1 MTYIATIPPDTAH
14 GEVHAM
20 YERQRRHF
28 GYVPNYA
35 RVFSHRPEVLERW
48 AALLSG
54 IRRRIDPRRFELVT
68 LAAAHALG
76 NRYCTLA
83 HTAALADV
91 GGVEAAVAV
100 MQDTGPNPL
109 SDSDAAIVDYARKVA
124 CNPDAVTAADVETLK
139 THGLED
145 TEIFDIAA
153 SVAARAF
160 FTRLLDG
167 LGVHPDAELERAAAN
182 LLGSMAPGRPG
193 APPKS
198 RCLADRG

>member
-54 IRRRIDPRRFELVT
+54 IRRRIDPQRFELVT

-83 HTAALADV
+83 HAAALAEVAGIDEV
-91 GGVEAAVAV
+91 LAVLLDPGSGA
-100 MQDTGPNPL
+100 L
-109 SDSDAAIVDYARKVA
+109 SDTDAAIVDYACKVA
-124 CNPDAVTAADVETLK
+124 REAGAVTAADVEALRA
-139 THGLED
+139 HGLTD
-145 TEIFDIAA
+145 AEIFDIAVT
-153 SVAARAF
+153 VAARAF

-167 LGVHPDAELERAAAN
+167 LGVEPDVQLQSEDPRLVHA
-182 LLGSMAPGRPG
+182 
-193 APPKS
+193 
-198 RCLADRG
+198 LAHEGLDDR